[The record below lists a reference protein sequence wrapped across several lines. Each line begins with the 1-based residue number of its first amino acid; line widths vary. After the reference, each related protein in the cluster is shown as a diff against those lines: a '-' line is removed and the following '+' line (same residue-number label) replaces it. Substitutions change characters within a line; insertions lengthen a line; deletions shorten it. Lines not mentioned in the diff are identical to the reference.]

1 MSDKLIQELETENL
15 CTYFVLPLLKL
26 SKASFVTS
34 NFIDC
39 YITRDGRVIAVA
51 IYMSSLLSRKVYSV
65 EEYMGTIIH
74 EKSGHY
80 YVLFETPRR
89 WARDIDLFRRGK
101 FSKMSLIAK
110 EYIRTY
116 SGLEYRKPTR
126 QKQYITDGRLLALDR
141 NPALREMW
149 EARIGVTLGDD
160 DELLTKPG
168 DKSYIDWLP
177 EIEKLQL

>member
-1 MSDKLIQELETENL
+1 MSERLIQQLETENL

-26 SKASFVTS
+26 SKVSFVKS

-39 YITRDGRVIAVA
+39 FITRDGRIIAVA
-51 IYMSSLLSRKVYSV
+51 VYMSNLLSRKVYSV
-65 EEYMGTIIH
+65 SEYLGTIMH
-74 EKSGHY
+74 EASGHW

-89 WARDIDLFRRGK
+89 WARDIELFREGK
-101 FSKMSLIAK
+101 FSKMSENAK

-116 SGLEYRKPTR
+116 SGLEFRKTTR
-126 QKQYITDGRLLALDR
+126 QGKHITDGRLLALDR
-141 NPALREMW
+141 DVALRDMW
-149 EARIGVTLGDD
+149 ERRIGVYLGKD